1 MADFLPGPA
10 LTADA
15 IVERQLVNG
24 KRAILLVERR
34 WPPFGWALP
43 GGFVEAGESCEQACL
58 RELLEETSLVGTIA
72 YQLQVYSDP
81 KRDPR
86 RATATVVYVVRSDGE
101 PTAGDDAAALRFWPL
116 DALPPLCFDH
126 AQVVGDYLSGRFVP
140 AHAR

>member
-1 MADFLPGPA
+1 MADFQPGPA

-15 IVERQLVNG
+15 IVERTSDDG
-24 KRAILLVERR
+24 KRMILLVERR
-34 WPPFGWALP
+34 WPPLGWALP

-58 RELLEETSLVGTIA
+58 RELLEETSLVGRIA
-72 YQLQVYSDP
+72 YQQRVYSDP
-81 KRDPR
+81 ARDPR
-86 RATATVVYVVRSDGE
+86 RATATVVFVVHSDGV

-126 AQVVGDYLSGRFVP
+126 GEVVGDYLSGRFVP